1 MRARRFFVW
10 PAICAAAG
18 AVLVV
23 PVAGFCLSGVAGLKP
38 VLEAIED
45 DYYLDTEH
53 PAVDVREQF
62 IVYAKDGTRAQEV
75 LAVALKYRTKAQ
87 RFFGTSTIWEL
98 PALILV
104 YPDKAAYD
112 RSTGLVG
119 TGGMHIQTRYKGKR
133 VKLVLTHE
141 GEGVLDH
148 TLPHELMH
156 LLITDMSNRDYFAG
170 AQDNIVGTTVWIQE
184 GLAESLTAD
193 ADRRADFERLVRWK
207 LHTGEL
213 IPLRRLL
220 ARMNYER
227 EMMLHYAQS
236 YSFVAFIAA
245 TMQERGRQRLR
256 NYITSY
262 NDSRLAGDP
271 IKNFTLAFQGVA
283 PSIEVLEQRWHAWVA
298 RSYRRH
304 FSPVVLQ
311 TKPAAKA
318 TGVQLDGRI
327 WVKFDK
333 PVDPDTLG
341 AETMA
346 LRRGDSTKLG
356 DDKDNLLHGG
366 AFRYDAG
373 TSVLLIEVPGGLEP
387 GRKYTLAFSDGVKDG
402 GEHGLVAEKFDE
414 MKSDGWWKSGKAE
427 PRPDEDEGEGE
438 GEEEKE
444 KKKTP
449 PKLVTSIWF
458 KTKAEELDNGGAPR

>member
-141 GEGVLDH
+141 GEGVLEH

-283 PSIEVLEQRWHAWVA
+283 PSIEALEKRWHAWIA
-298 RSYRRH
+298 THYERH
-304 FSPVVLQ
+304 FCPVVVR
-311 TKPAAKA
+311 TSPADGAQDA
-318 TGVQLDGRI
+318 STAGRI
-327 WVKFDK
+327 LVKFSK
-333 PVDPDTLG
+333 PIDPETLI
-341 AETMA
+341 AETIT
-346 LRRGDSTKLG
+346 LCSGRSKKLG
-356 DDKDNLLHGG
+356 SEEDNLLRQ
-366 AFRYDAG
+366 ASFTQDS
-373 TSVLLIEVPGGLEP
+373 TSTALRIDVPGGLQAEH
-387 GRKYTLAFSDGVKDG
+387 GDTLVFSNRVRDRR
-402 GEHGLVAEKFDE
+402 ERGLVADRFAE
-414 MKSDGWWKSGKAE
+414 MERADWWKSNDVEPVPGQVRERKTAKDETPLKA
-427 PRPDEDEGEGE
+427 
-438 GEEEKE
+438 
-444 KKKTP
+444 
-449 PKLVTSIWF
+449 VTAITF
-458 KTKAEELDNGGAPR
+458 TTGAGGTDDAGAS